1 MWILNI
7 VVWPKQSKRWNT
19 YKIKTPGPTVCPR
32 WAINS
37 SLLLLLASI
46 IVGIWAF
53 IGQKD
58 QPDAYK
64 LKITILLFWNKQ
76 KQNINPIN
84 PLLGRIERQKTT
96 KRHKNK
102 SQTKTP
108 NKQQTINM
116 RWQNSWTNMIFKKF
130 PWDKFF
136 IIWVT
141 WNLAPGAFLIRH
153 ALYNIHMNSNQ
164 AHLLYIIVSLF
175 HKTLCDKLFA
185 MGSRRGKIP
194 GSSKFHV
201 TPLHNPSLLTL
212 HCAVMH

>member
-7 VVWPKQSKRWNT
+7 VVWPKQLKRWNT

-46 IVGIWAF
+46 IVVIWAF

-84 PLLGRIERQKTT
+84 PLRGRIERQKTP
-96 KRHKNK
+96 KRTRAKRKHQTNNKLWIWGDKILGLIWFSKN
-102 SQTKTP
+102 SPET
-108 NKQQTINM
+108 
-116 RWQNSWTNMIFKKF
+116 NS
-130 PWDKFF
+130 
-136 IIWVT
+136 
-141 WNLAPGAFLIRH
+141 
-153 ALYNIHMNSNQ
+153 
-164 AHLLYIIVSLF
+164 SLF
-175 HKTLCDKLFA
+175 GWHE
-185 MGSRRGKIP
+185 I
-194 GSSKFHV
+194 
-201 TPLHNPSLLTL
+201 LLL
-212 HCAVMH
+212 EPF

>member
-1 MWILNI
+1 MIMWILNI

-19 YKIKTPGPTVCPR
+19 YKTKTPGPTVCPR

-46 IVGIWAF
+46 IVVIWAF

-84 PLLGRIERQKTT
+84 PLRGRIERQKTT

-108 NKQQTINM
+108 NKQQTMNM
-116 RWQNSWTNMIFKKF
+116 RWQNSWTDMIFKKF
-130 PWDKFF
+130 PRDKFF
-136 IIWVT
+136 IIWMT
-141 WNLAPGAFLIRH
+141 WNLAPGAFLIRY
-153 ALYNIHMNSNQ
+153 ALYNFHRNSNQ
-164 AHLLYIIVSLF
+164 AHLLYIIVCVPLSQDPVWQIVCDGIKEGEDTGELKISCHSL
-175 HKTLCDKLFA
+175 T
-185 MGSRRGKIP
+185 
-194 GSSKFHV
+194 
-201 TPLHNPSLLTL
+201 
-212 HCAVMH
+212 

>member
-1 MWILNI
+1 MWSVEMMRSIQHLIMWILNI

-46 IVGIWAF
+46 IVVIWAF

-76 KQNINPIN
+76 KQNIHPIN
-84 PLLGRIERQKTT
+84 PLRGRIERQKTT

-108 NKQQTINM
+108 NRLGICQ
-116 RWQNSWTNMIFKKF
+116 
-130 PWDKFF
+130 
-136 IIWVT
+136 
-141 WNLAPGAFLIRH
+141 
-153 ALYNIHMNSNQ
+153 
-164 AHLLYIIVSLF
+164 
-175 HKTLCDKLFA
+175 
-185 MGSRRGKIP
+185 KIYRTEFS
-194 GSSKFHV
+194 GERI
-201 TPLHNPSLLTL
+201 LHTEN
-212 HCAVMH
+212 A